1 MPAVLSKKR
10 PASASEGEVKKRPAS
25 NAPKVGSVNQT
36 VENLK
41 KGWENQEDEKNK
53 TKNKKSGAKNYE
65 NEEDEDAG
73 EEGEEGLRDKGKA
86 VKFNQMRKSLPAHI
100 LALYDEEAQKKAS
113 PRAFRTQIVN
123 SLFEKLPN
131 GRYEMKADA
140 PLFLEAKRMYE
151 TKYGKQ
157 KETGYPRSVMRGL
170 YFANSEPDFKA
181 ALDAG
186 DVFRIEEDGKEYFA
200 FSSVES
206 GRVRPTVLGWRG

>member
-1 MPAVLSKKR
+1 
-10 PASASEGEVKKRPAS
+10 
-25 NAPKVGSVNQT
+25 
-36 VENLK
+36 
-41 KGWENQEDEKNK
+41 
-53 TKNKKSGAKNYE
+53 
-65 NEEDEDAG
+65 
-73 EEGEEGLRDKGKA
+73 
-86 VKFNQMRKSLPAHI
+86 
-100 LALYDEEAQKKAS
+100 
-113 PRAFRTQIVN
+113 
-123 SLFEKLPN
+123 
-131 GRYEMKADA
+131 MKADA